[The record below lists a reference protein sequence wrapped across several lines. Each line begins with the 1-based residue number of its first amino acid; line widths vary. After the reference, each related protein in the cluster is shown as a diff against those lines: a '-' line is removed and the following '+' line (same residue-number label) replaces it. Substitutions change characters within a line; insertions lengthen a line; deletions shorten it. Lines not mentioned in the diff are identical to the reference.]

1 MTPSARL
8 GRTARRYAQAAF
20 EVARERGQVDRWAA
34 ELERLVALL
43 EGTEAGAFLAAPQ
56 IPFGAK
62 REFVEQALAGFL
74 PEVRNLVLLL
84 VRRRRVRLLRQIFEE
99 FGRLAN
105 EYRGVVV
112 AEVTSAVPLEDADKA
127 VIIRQLSELTGK
139 RVILR
144 TRVDPSILGG
154 LIVRIGD
161 KLIDGSVRTRLER
174 LRETLI
180 RG

>member
-1 MTPSARL
+1 MT
-8 GRTARRYAQAAF
+8 GRQGRIARRYAQAAF
-20 EVARERGQVDRWAA
+20 EVARERGQVEGWLN
-34 ELERLVALL
+34 ELERLVELL
-43 EGTEAGAFLAAPQ
+43 EGTEAGAFLAAPH
-56 IPFGAK
+56 IPFEAK
-62 REFVEQALAGFL
+62 QQFIGQALAGFL

-84 VRRRRVRLLRQIFEE
+84 VRRRRIRLLRRIFEE
-99 FGRLAN
+99 FSQLAN

-144 TRVDPSILGG
+144 TRVDPAILGG
-154 LIVRIGD
+154 LIVRVGD

-174 LRETLI
+174 LREALI

>member
-1 MTPSARL
+1 MT
-8 GRTARRYAQAAF
+8 GRQGRIARRYAQAAF
-20 EVARERGQVDRWAA
+20 EVARERGQVEGWLN
-34 ELERLVALL
+34 ELERLVELL
-43 EGTEAGAFLAAPQ
+43 EGTEAGAFLAAPH
-56 IPFGAK
+56 IPFEAK
-62 REFVEQALAGFL
+62 QQFIGQALAGFL

-84 VRRRRVRLLRQIFEE
+84 VRRQRIRLLRRIFEE
-99 FGRLAN
+99 FSQLAN

-144 TRVDPSILGG
+144 THVDPAILGG
-154 LIVRIGD
+154 LIVRVGD

-174 LRETLI
+174 LREALI

>member
-1 MTPSARL
+1 MT
-8 GRTARRYAQAAF
+8 GRQGRVARRYAQAAF
-20 EVARERGQVDRWAA
+20 EVARERGQVENWLE
-34 ELERLVALL
+34 ELERLVDLL

-56 IPFGAK
+56 VPFGAK
-62 REFVEQALAGFL
+62 EQLVHQALAGFL

-84 VRRRRVRLLRQIFEE
+84 VRRRRIRLLRRIFEE

-105 EYRGVVV
+105 EYRGVAV

-127 VIIRQLSELTGK
+127 VVIRQLSELTGK
-139 RVILR
+139 RVLLR

>member
-1 MTPSARL
+1 MT
-8 GRTARRYAQAAF
+8 GRQGRVARRYAQAAF
-20 EVARERGQVDRWAA
+20 EVARERGQVEGWLE
-34 ELERLVALL
+34 ELERLVDLL

-56 IPFGAK
+56 VPFEAK
-62 REFVEQALAGFL
+62 QQFVDQALAGFL

-84 VRRRRVRLLRQIFEE
+84 VRRRRIRLLRRIFEE
-99 FGRLAN
+99 FSRLAN

-127 VIIRQLSELTGK
+127 VVIRQLSELTGK

-144 TRVDPSILGG
+144 THVDPSILGG
-154 LIVRIGD
+154 LIVRVGD

>member
-1 MTPSARL
+1 MTPSARQ
-8 GRTARRYAQAAF
+8 GRIARRYAQAAF

-34 ELERLVALL
+34 ELERLVDLV

-56 IPFGAK
+56 VPFEAK
-62 REFVEQALAGFL
+62 QEFVERTLAGFL
-74 PEVRNLVLLL
+74 PEVRNFVLLL
-84 VRRRRVRLLRQIFEE
+84 VRRRRIKLLRRIFEE

-105 EYRGVVV
+105 DYRGVVV

-154 LIVRIGD
+154 LIVRVGD

>member
-1 MTPSARL
+1 MT
-8 GRTARRYAQAAF
+8 GRTTRVARRYAQAAF
-20 EVARERGQVDRWAA
+20 EVARERNQVDRWLN
-34 ELERLVALL
+34 ELERLVELL
-43 EGTEAGAFLAAPQ
+43 DRTAAGGFLSAPQ
-56 IPFGAK
+56 VPFDAK

-84 VRRRRVRLLRQIFEE
+84 TRRRRLRLLPRIYEG

-105 EYRGVVV
+105 DYRGVVV

-139 RVILR
+139 RVSLR
-144 TRVDPSILGG
+144 TQVDPSILGG
-154 LIVRIGD
+154 IIVRIGD
-161 KLIDGSVRTRLER
+161 KLIDGSLRTRLER
-174 LRETLI
+174 LRETLA